1 MSTFVSKS
9 TKNRMNELGDGSTTL
24 SFGSFLDM
32 MAPKDGTDDREGRDE
47 IDKIFSLFD
56 VEGKGVITVRDITK
70 VDNNVKFYNVFVRYP
85 HDNALSIQTFYKLSR
100 FAVN

>member
-1 MSTFVSKS
+1 
-9 TKNRMNELGDGSTTL
+9 MNELGDGSTTL

-70 VDNNVKFYNVFVRYP
+70 VDNNVKLYI
-85 HDNALSIQTFYKLSR
+85 NAFDIHMTMFRLSKRFTNCLGLS
-100 FAVN
+100 

>member
-1 MSTFVSKS
+1 
-9 TKNRMNELGDGSTTL
+9 MNELGDGSTTL

-32 MAPKDGTDDREGRDE
+32 MAPKDGTDDREGRGE

-70 VDNNVKFYNVFVRYP
+70 VDNNVKFYHAFDIHMTMFR
-85 HDNALSIQTFYKLSR
+85 LSKRLANCLGLS
-100 FAVN
+100 